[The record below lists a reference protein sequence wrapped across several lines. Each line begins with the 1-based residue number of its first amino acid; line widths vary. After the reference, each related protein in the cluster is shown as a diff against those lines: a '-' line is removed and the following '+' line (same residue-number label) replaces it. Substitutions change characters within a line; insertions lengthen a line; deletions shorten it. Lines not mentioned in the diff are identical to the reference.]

1 MLVAGLSL
9 PLLLPFE
16 VSALESSLP
25 LPLFLG
31 AIVGSVGLGGGY
43 VYVYVCMWREG
54 KGFVGKEDVW
64 LGFDEDLVL
73 LESSE

>member
-31 AIVGSVGLGGGY
+31 AIVGSVGLGGGICVCVC
-43 VYVYVCMWREG
+43 VYVAGG
-54 KGFVGKEDVW
+54 KRVRR
-64 LGFDEDLVL
+64 
-73 LESSE
+73 

>member
-1 MLVAGLSL
+1 M
-9 PLLLPFE
+9 
-16 VSALESSLP
+16 
-25 LPLFLG
+25 
-31 AIVGSVGLGGGY
+31 
-43 VYVYVCMWREG
+43 YVYVCMWREG